1 MYRNECDK
9 IIFSSWSVHSV
20 WLLLFHQIFG
30 TSERLVTFFFDFLKG
45 SNFAKI

>member
-30 TSERLVTFFFDFLKG
+30 TSERLVTLLKG